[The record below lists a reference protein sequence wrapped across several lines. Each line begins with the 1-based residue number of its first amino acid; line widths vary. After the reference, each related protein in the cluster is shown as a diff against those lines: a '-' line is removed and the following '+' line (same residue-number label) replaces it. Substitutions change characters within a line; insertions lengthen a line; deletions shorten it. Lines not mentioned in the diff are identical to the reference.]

1 MIDNLI
7 HLWDENWRTIITVVF
22 IISFLISFIF
32 GTMVLMSIEF
42 KS

>member
-7 HLWDENWRTIITVVF
+7 QIWDENWRTIITVVF
-22 IISFLISFIF
+22 IINFLISFIF

>member
-22 IISFLISFIF
+22 IISFLTSFIF

>member
-1 MIDNLI
+1 MINSLI
-7 HLWDENWRTIITVVF
+7 QLWDENWRTIITVVF

>member
-1 MIDNLI
+1 MINNLTQ
-7 HLWDENWRTIITVVF
+7 LWEENWRTIITVVF
-22 IISFLISFIF
+22 IISFLTSFIF

>member
-1 MIDNLI
+1 MINNLTQ
-7 HLWDENWRTIITVVF
+7 LWEENWRTIITAVF
-22 IISFLISFIF
+22 VISFLTSFIF

>member
-7 HLWDENWRTIITVVF
+7 HLCDENWRTIITVVF
-22 IISFLISFIF
+22 IISFLTSFIF
-32 GTMVLMSIEF
+32 GTMVLMSIEI

>member
-7 HLWDENWRTIITVVF
+7 QIWDENWRTIITVVF

-42 KS
+42 RS

>member
-7 HLWDENWRTIITVVF
+7 QIWDENWRTIITVVF